1 LHQRF
6 SPLANFL
13 KRHFEIAKL
22 LGTKC
27 CVRATLRTRRSSA
40 LSTRLTEPVSKR
52 PSTAIL
58 IEPVARSTIEPI
70 VIDRQWTF
78 MEEDFQ
84 HPEIRIAEAGIF
96 TSGLSKTIGFWTYL
110 GANRV
115 ETNPLSS
122 AASPQ

>member
-1 LHQRF
+1 MLREGD
-6 SPLANFL
+6 SPNPPVFRAFDPAD
-13 KRHFEIAKL
+13 RTL
-22 LGTKC
+22 LEKAVHGNTD
-27 CVRATLRTRRSSA
+27 RTRRQIDDRA
-40 LSTRLTEPVSKR
+40 DR
-52 PSTAIL
+52 
-58 IEPVARSTIEPI
+58 
-70 VIDRQWTF
+70 IDRQWTF